1 MCNDCKECDYLERV
15 GDGYG
20 MCTKEVIPIMVI
32 NNYEPTEHYLMC
44 QKCIENIANRVV
56 SNMSYGQMS
65 YQKDNFKT
73 MYQMSKEG
81 WCDDCLG
88 DPNKCQEEGRCK
100 GYENIN

>member
-1 MCNDCKECDYLERV
+1 MVNDCKTCEYLERV

-20 MCTKEVIPIMVI
+20 MCTKETIPIMVI
-32 NNYEPTEHYLMC
+32 NNYEPTKNYNHCEKDKL
-44 QKCIENIANRVV
+44 ELG
-56 SNMSYGQMS
+56 SYYGEMA

-88 DPNKCQEEGRCK
+88 NPNECQEKGRCQ
-100 GYENIN
+100 GYENTN